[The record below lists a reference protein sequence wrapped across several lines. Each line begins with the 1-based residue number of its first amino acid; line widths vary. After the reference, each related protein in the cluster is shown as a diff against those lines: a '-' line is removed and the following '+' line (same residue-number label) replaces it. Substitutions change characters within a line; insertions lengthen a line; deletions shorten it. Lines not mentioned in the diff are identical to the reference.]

1 MIGLKI
7 QFLACFTI
15 LFFSYTCIGV
25 AAVAAVPVEKDWP
38 QEIKVILQ
46 REYLDGELSEEKVT
60 ELFWTI
66 EKFKNKYAGW
76 KIIELTK
83 NHIVLHKMENDISP
97 LLKTNGYFGMTED
110 GTLSIYNGK
119 PEDDKII
126 HTFFQIDVGKLEVY
140 QQEELQQGIQI
151 ISKEQFNSLMKE
163 YREYAI
169 QPN

>member
-1 MIGLKI
+1 M
-7 QFLACFTI
+7 

-25 AAVAAVPVEKDWP
+25 AAVPVEKDRP

-97 LLKTNGYFGMTED
+97 LLKTNGYFGMTEN

-151 ISKEQFNSLMKE
+151 ISKDQFNSLMKE
-163 YREYAI
+163 YREYAV

>member
-1 MIGLKI
+1 MKI

-15 LFFSYTCIGV
+15 LFFSYTCIG
-25 AAVAAVPVEKDWP
+25 VAAVPVEKDWP

-151 ISKEQFNSLMKE
+151 ISKDQFNSLMKE